1 MREGMLHIRDVE
13 GPKKI
18 RSVEARLEAMEQQIF
33 KCQGMVER
41 GLNTNHMM
49 ITEFTN
55 KHKIDAN
62 DIGKHLSRLYDRI
75 DQLQAQIYD
84 LHNQNSLTFEP
95 STYRSRGWST
105 GLVVRLGTGQS
116 LLQIGMTR
124 FIACRS
130 SSYPSPSPSASCFR
144 FSGIPRRPHD
154 MSAVSA
160 TSDGV
165 AAAAA
170 AAGILFLVAAA
181 MHQPVAGAA
190 PAAAVHH
197 VVGGDP
203 GWHVASDVLAWSTGR
218 LFTVGDTLCKSSSTT
233 ARTAF
238 RKNSAFHSQNDDE
251 QRCLAISG
259 FAYEAAED
267 GVAEVAGEA
276 EFEACEA
283 GGAIRT
289 YADGVSRVGLDG
301 EGARYF
307 LSADPEKCKGGLKL
321 RVDVRATRPVPPRA
335 EDRAV
340 ATAPAPSESTGSHV
354 VAPLMLPA
362 LCLASACFFLFLAA

>member
-1 MREGMLHIRDVE
+1 
-13 GPKKI
+13 
-18 RSVEARLEAMEQQIF
+18 
-33 KCQGMVER
+33 
-41 GLNTNHMM
+41 
-49 ITEFTN
+49 
-55 KHKIDAN
+55 
-62 DIGKHLSRLYDRI
+62 
-75 DQLQAQIYD
+75 
-84 LHNQNSLTFEP
+84 
-95 STYRSRGWST
+95 
-105 GLVVRLGTGQS
+105 
-116 LLQIGMTR
+116 MTR

-218 LFTVGDTLCKSSSTT
+218 LFTVGDTLW
-233 ARTAF
+233 
-238 RKNSAFHSQNDDE
+238 
-251 QRCLAISG
+251 